1 MSDAEYT
8 APDLTLIGDEH
19 VRRYLETGGAVGHD
33 WNGVGTL
40 VLTTTG
46 NKTGAVRQ
54 NAMIYGRAGDAYVV
68 IASYGGAPAHPA
80 WYRNLVA
87 DPDVRVQVGPDDIP
101 VRART
106 AEGEERDRLWA
117 TMTAIWPNFD
127 VYQSRTDRQ
136 IPVVVLE
143 RREEER

>member
-1 MSDAEYT
+1 MTEPEYT

-33 WNGVGTL
+33 WNGVQTL

-46 NKTGAVRQ
+46 RRTGEVRQ

-68 IASYGGAPAHPA
+68 IASYGGASAHPA
-80 WYRNLVA
+80 WYLNLVA
-87 DPDVRVQVGPDDIP
+87 YPEVRVQVGADDIA

-106 AEGEERDRLWA
+106 ADGEERDRLWA

-127 VYQSRTDRQ
+127 VYQSRTERQ

-143 RREEER
+143 RREEAT